1 MKFFFKYFFKLVHL
15 VVGPLLLLWDW
26 LTSPKGVQRPA
37 QEQQRIDAVTRRLTL
52 YQFRSCPFCIRVR
65 RAIKRHSLNIETR
78 DALRDTVSRRQL
90 LEGGGKIKVP
100 CLKITDAQGN
110 TTWMYESAA
119 IIRHLEEQ
127 VIPAGSPDRPPVST
141 PGT

>member
-1 MKFFFKYFFKLVHL
+1 MRIFFKYFFKLVQL
-15 VVGPLLLLWDW
+15 IVGPVLLLWDW
-26 LTSPKGVQRPA
+26 LTSPKGIQRPA
-37 QEQQRIDAVTRRLTL
+37 HEQQDIDEKTRHLTL

-78 DALRDTVSRRQL
+78 DALRDTTSREQL

-100 CLKITDAQGN
+100 CLKIMDAQGN
-110 TTWMYESAA
+110 ATWMYESRT
-119 IIRHLEEQ
+119 IIQHLEES
-127 VIPAGSPDRPPVST
+127 VISPGSQAHHPASR